1 MNEIAASKNGMKS
14 NWTVGQR
21 LLASHQ
27 ETVKEC
33 RLNLHKGQWTFLQY
47 LISNNIHL
55 EKNFSDGFLS

>member
-1 MNEIAASKNGMKS
+1 MKEIAACKHVTKS

-21 LLASHQ
+21 PLASHQ

-33 RLNLHKGQWTFLQY
+33 RLNLHIGQWTFLQY

-55 EKNFSDGFLS
+55 EKNLSDGVLS